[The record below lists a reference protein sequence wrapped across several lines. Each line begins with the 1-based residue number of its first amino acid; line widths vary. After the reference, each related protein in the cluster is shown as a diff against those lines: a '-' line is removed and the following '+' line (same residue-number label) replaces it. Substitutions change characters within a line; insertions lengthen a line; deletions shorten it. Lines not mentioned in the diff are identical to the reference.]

1 MGTSCEGTPMI
12 TFMLAAEPGG
22 SAEQPHPRLIIVGV
36 DDSAEAEAAAK
47 WAVREAE
54 LRKDDVLLVHAYEVP
69 LLPSSGRA
77 AAIAQGRQERQDLLD
92 KVAATLAVPPRMH
105 LDQLIEIDSP
115 ESLLPR
121 LSENAELTVL
131 GQDHRALSG
140 QMPLGHTASTVASMT
155 RHPVV
160 AVPRGWTAP
169 VGDRRPI
176 AVAIDGLHP
185 SSSTL
190 GFAFTEAS
198 LRQVPVVVVHSAP
211 LSELAMGEQNTRLNL
226 AEILAGW
233 KADYPDIEVETFLLA
248 GPPRDTVALT
258 SADAQ
263 LLVVGVPYR
272 GREFTRWIRSVARAV
287 LDRATCPVAVIPQ
300 ERPRSATAD

>member
-1 MGTSCEGTPMI
+1 
-12 TFMLAAEPGG
+12 
-22 SAEQPHPRLIIVGV
+22 
-36 DDSAEAEAAAK
+36 
-47 WAVREAE
+47 
-54 LRKDDVLLVHAYEVP
+54 
-69 LLPSSGRA
+69 
-77 AAIAQGRQERQDLLD
+77 
-92 KVAATLAVPPRMH
+92 
-105 LDQLIEIDSP
+105 
-115 ESLLPR
+115 
-121 LSENAELTVL
+121 
-131 GQDHRALSG
+131 
-140 QMPLGHTASTVASMT
+140 
-155 RHPVV
+155 
-160 AVPRGWTAP
+160 VPRGWTAP